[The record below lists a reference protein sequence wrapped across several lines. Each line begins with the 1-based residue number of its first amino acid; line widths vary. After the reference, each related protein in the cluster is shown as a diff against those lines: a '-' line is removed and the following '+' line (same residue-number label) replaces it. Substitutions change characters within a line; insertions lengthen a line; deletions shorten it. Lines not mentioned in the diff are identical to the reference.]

1 MKLLWHTT
9 EWAWV
14 TVLFFIALYP
24 VLFGEKWGTV
34 TLLLPLVPIL
44 TYQPSFDKYQVL
56 GLSSQIWN
64 EHRRIIVTV
73 FAVVAMAG
81 AAARQGWWALAVY
94 AAALAW
100 ALWRKPTPIRTGYST
115 TPLGIVSSL
124 GRFPPTLDAQAVY
137 RRQVRMWLMVVVF
150 LAINVVLSLMST
162 LWEPMEFIAFIA
174 WVLFSFFLS
183 QTMGILR
190 DTLRDYVTL
199 GGTRRRWATMTA
211 ATGLIFVLG
220 CAAVGLALSFWGNT
234 IEVAAGITAI
244 AAVTVPGL
252 TYLEFLEKRTLG
264 VFVAYLLGIAALLWL
279 FVQGYVSAA
288 VGMFISLGI
297 YAVWAVTL
305 PIYARRISS
314 LWEKGFAG
322 WLGMK

>member
-1 MKLLWHTT
+1 
-9 EWAWV
+9 
-14 TVLFFIALYP
+14 
-24 VLFGEKWGTV
+24 
-34 TLLLPLVPIL
+34 
-44 TYQPSFDKYQVL
+44 
-56 GLSSQIWN
+56 
-64 EHRRIIVTV
+64 
-73 FAVVAMAG
+73 MAG
-81 AAARQGWWALAVY
+81 TAARQGWWALAVY

-100 ALWRKPTPIRTGYST
+100 ALWRKPTPTRTGYST
-115 TPLGIVSSL
+115 TPLGIASKL

-137 RRQVRMWLMVVVF
+137 RRQLRMWLMVVVF

-174 WVLFSFFLS
+174 WALS
-183 QTMGILR
+183 AVFISQPMGILR

-199 GGTRRRWATMTA
+199 GGTRRRWASMTA
-211 ATGLIFVLG
+211 MTGLILILG
-220 CAAVGLALSFWGNT
+220 CAAVGLALSLGGTT
-234 IEVAAGITAI
+234 IEIAAAMTAI

>member
-1 MKLLWHTT
+1 
-9 EWAWV
+9 
-14 TVLFFIALYP
+14 
-24 VLFGEKWGTV
+24 
-34 TLLLPLVPIL
+34 
-44 TYQPSFDKYQVL
+44 
-56 GLSSQIWN
+56 
-64 EHRRIIVTV
+64 
-73 FAVVAMAG
+73 MAG

-100 ALWRKPTPIRTGYST
+100 ALWRKPTPTRTGYST
-115 TPLGIVSSL
+115 TPLGIASKL

-137 RRQVRMWLMVVVF
+137 RRQVRMWLLVVVF

-162 LWEPMEFIAFIA
+162 LWGPMEFISFIA
-174 WVLFSFFLS
+174 WVLFAVFIS
-183 QTMGILR
+183 QPMGTLR

-220 CAAVGLALSFWGNT
+220 CGAVGLALSFWGNT
-234 IEVAAGITAI
+234 IEVAAVITAI

-264 VFVAYLLGIAALLWL
+264 VFVAYLLGIAALVWL

-297 YAVWAVTL
+297 YAVWAATL

-314 LWEKGFAG
+314 LWKKGLAG

>member
-9 EWAWV
+9 DWAWV
-14 TVLFFIALYP
+14 TVLLIISLYP
-24 VLFGEKWGTV
+24 ALAGDKWGSFTF
-34 TLLLPLVPIL
+34 LLPVLPIL

-64 EHRRIIVTV
+64 EHRRIMLTV

-81 AAARQGWWALAVY
+81 TAARQGWWALPVY
-94 AAALAW
+94 AVALAW
-100 ALWRKPTPIRTGYST
+100 ALWRKPTPDRTGYST
-115 TPLGIVSSL
+115 TPLGIASSL

-137 RRQVRMWLMVVVF
+137 RRQVRRWFMAVVF
-150 LAINVVLSLMST
+150 LAINVVLSLVIT
-162 LWEPMEFIAFIA
+162 QWEPMDFIAFIA
-174 WVLFSFFLS
+174 WFLFFSFLGG
-183 QTMGILR
+183 TMGMLR

-199 GGTRRRWATMTA
+199 GGTRRRWASMTA
-211 ATGLIFVLG
+211 MTGLIPILG

-264 VFVAYLLGIAALLWL
+264 VFVAYLLGIAVLVWL
-279 FVQGYVSAA
+279 FAQGYVSAA

-305 PIYARRISS
+305 PMYARRISS
-314 LWEKGFAG
+314 LWEKGLAG

>member
-9 EWAWV
+9 EWVWV

-73 FAVVAMAG
+73 FAVVAMVGTAV
-81 AAARQGWWALAVY
+81 RQGWWALAVY

-100 ALWRKPTPIRTGYST
+100 ALWRKPTPTRTGYST
-115 TPLGIVSSL
+115 TPLGIASKL

-137 RRQVRMWLMVVVF
+137 RRQIRIWLLVVGF
-150 LAINVVLSLMST
+150 FAINVVLSLLSWR
-162 LWEPMEFIAFIA
+162 WEPMEFIAFIA
-174 WVLFSFFLS
+174 WALS
-183 QTMGILR
+183 AVFISQPMGILR
-190 DTLRDYVTL
+190 DTLRDYVTF

-264 VFVAYLLGIAALLWL
+264 VFVAYLLGIAVLVWL
-279 FVQGYVSAA
+279 FAQGYVSAT

-297 YAVWAVTL
+297 
-305 PIYARRISS
+305 
-314 LWEKGFAG
+314 
-322 WLGMK
+322 